1 MPGQNAITPPILV
14 VASISV
20 TASPCRAAATA
31 APNPAVPPP
40 ITSTSVRSRCMAV
53 RSAPVVADP
62 LWSPG
67 PTLPAPVPRVK
78 RGSPGHDSCL
88 GLLLP
93 PARCLGPVLRGT
105 ARAGERAPLPARG
118 LLGGLVIAV
127 EKDADPLQRLHL
139 VGHHLGPVHRHHADR
154 AVGSLRPGRQ
164 QHGLQRVMRA
174 ARAAMRQKA
183 VLGPLPQPQVELV
196 HPRRVGPAHGD
207 APARRQRLVQQQRQG
222 GLKRALRQVIEIGCA
237 HQAYSNRSRT
247 SRSSVSTPQPL
258 APSGAWTLSDLTL
271 AIPAMSRCTQG
282 VPSSMKR
289 CRNSAAVIVP
299 AGPSP
304 SARAALST
312 ASHSASSFDSA
323 AAFSWPSAMIAAPV
337 RVARSMMALG
347 L

>member
-40 ITSTSVRSRCMAV
+40 MTSTSVRSRCMAV

-62 LWSPG
+62 LWPPG
-67 PTLPAPVPRVK
+67 STLPAPVPRVK
-78 RGSPGHDSCL
+78 RGSRGHDSCL

-127 EKDADPLQRLHL
+127 EEDADPLQRLHL
-139 VGHHLGPVHRHHADR
+139 VGHHLGPVYRHHADR
-154 AVGSLRPGRQ
+154 TVRPVCRGGE
-164 QHGLQRVMRA
+164 QHRLHRIVRT
-174 ARAAMRQKA
+174 ARAPVRQEC
-183 VLGPLPQPQVELV
+183 VLGAQPEPCVEPI

-222 GLKRALRQVIEIGCA
+222 GLQRALRQVIEIGRA
-237 HQAYSNRSRT
+237 HQASSNRSRT

-282 VPSSMKR
+282 VSSSMKR

-299 AGPSP
+299 AGRPP
-304 SARAALST
+304 TFLT
-312 ASHSASSFDSA
+312 
-323 AAFSWPSAMIAAPV
+323 SAM
-337 RVARSMMALG
+337 RLLSALA
-347 L
+347 